1 MVPVDFKCYD
11 FSENEI
17 AEVRNKFPKLTIQ
30 SEGVWD
36 GEIEVDAI
44 FGNIHIKDTFTIGI
58 VATDKYPVEIPS
70 MIELGGRTDAIAEK
84 YKIKNRQD
92 LHYNIKSRVA
102 CLCVKQEEKIKFPQ
116 GSNLVKFIDDLV
128 IPYLYGLS
136 YFDQYGKW
144 PWGEYS
150 HGGLGLLEFYA
161 EDKSEQKIEDIKQT
175 ARVFVADNNWKEYG
189 KQIRKPSAE
198 KACIC
203 GSGRQF
209 QRCHPSAW
217 KGILRLN
224 IDIKRLGLNPNNL
237 YRR

>member
-1 MVPVDFKCYD
+1 MEHVDVKYYD

-17 AEVRNKFPKLTIQ
+17 AEVRNKFPKLTIKSQ
-30 SEGVWD
+30 GVWD
-36 GEIEVDAI
+36 GEIDVNAVYGNVHIIDI
-44 FGNIHIKDTFTIGI
+44 FKIGI
-58 VATDKYPVEIPS
+58 IASDKYPVELPV

-102 CLCVKQEEKIKFPQ
+102 CLCVKQEEKIKFPD
-116 GSNLVKFIDDLV
+116 GSNLVTYIDDLV

-136 YFDQYGKW
+136 YFDQNGKW

-161 EDKSEQKIEDIKQT
+161 DDQSEQKIDDIKQT
-175 ARVFVADNNWKEYG
+175 AKVFVADNNWKEYS
-189 KQIRKPSAE
+189 KQIRKPSAQ

-217 KGILRLN
+217 RGILKLN
-224 IDIKRLGLNPNNL
+224 TDIRQLGLNAYNL